1 MEHPPRAAVQLQRV
15 RRDQIQLTGVPLMRL
30 RTLLHLF
37 LVLFAVSLA
46 GCSSAGSNLPPL
58 PAATSG
64 GEAGYRLAPNDK
76 LKITVFGA
84 EDMSGDFAVNDAG
97 NVSMPLVGDI
107 KAAGLTPAEFARA
120 IESRLR
126 EGYMKDPKVAVQAN
140 AYRPIY
146 IFGEVTKPGEYPY
159 ASNMSVLNAV
169 ALGGGYSY
177 RANQDYVIVSRGG
190 REYKANVTARLQP
203 DDIVRVPE
211 RFF

>member
-1 MEHPPRAAVQLQRV
+1 
-15 RRDQIQLTGVPLMRL
+15 MRL
-30 RTLLHLF
+30 RTLLHLV
-37 LVLFAVSLA
+37 LVLIAVPLV

-58 PAATSG
+58 PQTASSG
-64 GEAGYRLAPNDK
+64 DAGYVLAPNDK

-84 EDMSGDFAVNDAG
+84 EDMSGDFSVNEAG
-97 NVSMPLVGDI
+97 NVAMPLVGDI
-107 KAAGLTPAEFARA
+107 KAAGLTPAQFARA
-120 IESRLR
+120 VERRLKD
-126 EGYMKDPKVAVQAN
+126 GYMKDPKVSVQAN

-159 ASNMSVLNAV
+159 STNMTVLNAV

-190 REYKANVTARLQP
+190 KDYKAQVTAHLQP

-211 RFF
+211 RYF